1 MGCFDFFRFD
11 NDFKFKNYK
20 GDIVIIPSGEYQ
32 TKDLKSLLDKLVI
45 NEKFEIQRP
54 IWKSIEHKEY
64 HELDGRR
71 WETKRIGYEKEKF
84 SGKVNIYHY
93 DLENSKNDKIF
104 DLWVEEGK
112 IYKVKEVK

>member
-11 NDFKFKNYK
+11 NDFKFKNHK

-54 IWKSIEHKEY
+54 IWQSIEHKEFP
-64 HELDGRR
+64 ELDVRR
-71 WETKRIGYEKEKF
+71 WETKRIGYSKEEYT
-84 SGKVNIYHY
+84 GKINIYNY

-112 IYKVKEVK
+112 IYKVEEVK

>member
-1 MGCFDFFRFD
+1 MGCYDFFDFK
-11 NDFKFKNYK
+11 NDYQFQNHR
-20 GDIVIIPSGEYQ
+20 GDIVIIPKGEYQ
-32 TKDLKSLLDKLVI
+32 TKDLKSLLNCLKI
-45 NEKFEIQRP
+45 NKDHEIERP

-71 WETKRIGYEKEKF
+71 WETKRIGYEKENYT
-84 SGKVNIYHY
+84 GKINIYHY

-112 IYKVKEVK
+112 IYKIDEIK